1 MRQPGDPGESG
12 EIGGVEPET
21 GTRER
26 RSRERRRPRRGDRQK
41 TGPGPAAGGP
51 SPTKP
56 ARPSGQEGEVP
67 AQPRREPADER
78 SLASLLKELRDEGT
92 RLLRQEVALAKAEIG
107 EKIDV
112 YRRGLITLGI
122 GVALMLAALLP
133 LVETMVRGLT
143 VLLEDALALE
153 TAVWLAPLI
162 IAVVLGAVGYAVL
175 RAGTHTVSEEDVVP
189 HRTVDSLQEDKRW
202 VEQKG
207 REVKRRVEHG

>member
-1 MRQPGDPGESG
+1 MRQPGDDSG
-12 EIGGVEPET
+12 ELGGVEPEA

-26 RSRERRRPRRGDRQK
+26 RSRERRPRRGDRPK
-41 TGPGPAAGGP
+41 RGPGPAAGDPTRTEPAPPPGP
-51 SPTKP
+51 
-56 ARPSGQEGEVP
+56 EGEVP
-67 AQPRREPADER
+67 VQPTREPADER

-112 YRRGLITLGI
+112 YRRGLIALGI

-133 LVETMVRGLT
+133 LVETLVRGLT
-143 VLLEDALALE
+143 VLLEDAVGLE

-162 IAVVLGAVGYAVL
+162 IAVVVGAIGYAVL
-175 RAGTHTVSEEDVVP
+175 RAGTRTVSEEDVVP
-189 HRTVDSLQEDKRW
+189 HRTMDSLQEDKRW
-202 VEQKG
+202 AEQKG

>member
-1 MRQPGDPGESG
+1 MRQPGDPG
-12 EIGGVEPET
+12 GGDFGGGEPEA

-26 RSRERRRPRRGDRQK
+26 GNRERRRPRRGDRPK
-41 TGPGPAAGGP
+41 SGPGPAAAGP
-51 SPTKP
+51 SAAERRRSGGDEPELRG
-56 ARPSGQEGEVP
+56 RPGH
-67 AQPRREPADER
+67 EPEEER
-78 SLASLLKELRDEGT
+78 SLGSLLKELRNEGT
-92 RLLRQEVALAKAEIG
+92 QLLRQEVALAKAEIG

-133 LVETMVRGLT
+133 LVETLVRGLT
-143 VLLEDALALE
+143 VLLEGAVALE

-162 IAVVLGAVGYAVL
+162 VAAVLGAVGYAVL

-189 HRTVDSLQEDKRW
+189 HKTVDSLQEDKHW
-202 VEQKG
+202 AEQKG